1 MIDLH
6 PVSSGFPIAS
16 AVFWCLAEGF
26 QFLKRFQKHVYF
38 LRTLAVVF
46 AVLGVVL
53 AFLTGYTA
61 SSNAGDMPSHV
72 ADAVAYHHSWGK
84 FLLVDVVCL
93 AALYYLMNVAVHART
108 LLVALYY
115 LAGVLFVVGT
125 FWVGHLGGELVFS
138 HGVNV
143 ITAAR

>member
-26 QFLKRFQKHVYF
+26 QFVKRFQRHVYF

-46 AVLGVVL
+46 SVLGVVL
-53 AFLTGYTA
+53 AFVTGYTA
-61 SSNAGDMPSHV
+61 SSTAGEIPSYV
-72 ADAVAYHHSWGK
+72 ADAVAYHHAWGK
-84 FLLVDVVCL
+84 FVLVDVVCL
-93 AALYYLMNVAVHART
+93 AALYYLMNVAVHARF
-108 LLVALYY
+108 LLIVLYY

-143 ITAAR
+143 MTAN

>member
-53 AFLTGYTA
+53 AFVTGYTA
-61 SSNAGDMPSHV
+61 SSTAGEIPSHV
-72 ADAVAYHHSWGK
+72 ADAVAYHHALGK
-84 FLLVDVVCL
+84 FVLVDVVCL
-93 AALYYLMNVAVHART
+93 AALYYLMNVAVHARF
-108 LLVALYY
+108 LLIVLYY

-125 FWVGHLGGELVFS
+125 FWVWLV
-138 HGVNV
+138 
-143 ITAAR
+143 

>member
-1 MIDLH
+1 M
-6 PVSSGFPIAS
+6 
-16 AVFWCLAEGF
+16 FWCLAEGF

-53 AFLTGYTA
+53 AFVTGYTA
-61 SSNAGDMPSHV
+61 SSTAGEIPSHV
-72 ADAVAYHHSWGK
+72 ADAVAYHHAWGK
-84 FLLVDVVCL
+84 FVLVDVVCL
-93 AALYYLMNVAVHART
+93 AALYYLMNVAVHARF
-108 LLVALYY
+108 LLIVLYY

-143 ITAAR
+143 MTAN